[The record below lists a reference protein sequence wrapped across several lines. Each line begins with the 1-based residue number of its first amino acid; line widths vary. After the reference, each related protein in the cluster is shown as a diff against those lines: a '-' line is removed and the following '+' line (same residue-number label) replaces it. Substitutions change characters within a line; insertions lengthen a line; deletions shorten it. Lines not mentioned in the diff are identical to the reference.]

1 MIVGKEVFCLKE
13 VDLKK
18 TIFELSKEVDDFQ
31 LHMIKLGF
39 DGISSKTSL
48 HTVGRLMTLEKGAN
62 IKGIDID
69 SIRQY
74 FVRLG
79 YKVKE

>member
-1 MIVGKEVFCLKE
+1 MKE

-48 HTVGRLMTLEKGAN
+48 HTVGRFMTLEKGAN
-62 IKGIDID
+62 IKGIGID